1 MKKRLIGSLL
11 MGALLVSSTS
21 VFVSCKDY
29 DDDINNIVATK
40 ADKTEL
46 EKAKADL
53 EAEIGSLKG
62 RLSTAEGNI
71 QTLTNDLTTLTN
83 NYNDFLAGDF
93 ATVKGK
99 VTTLEGNVADL
110 QSGKADKATYAG
122 KIFNLIDEIER
133 AVAAENALDSRLQ
146 TAEQTLISINQTLA
160 QKLDKEEFDDSIK
173 SIYGQLEALSTGL
186 GGALERIGNL
196 EQGLKD
202 SCLAV
207 RAVLADYKQQLITL
221 NNFKADFDANYKE
234 KITDAYTKA
243 NTIYADYL
251 KTADKNALLDSIRNR
266 YNALNTKFDGK
277 VTYLN
282 DSIDKV
288 AANLKASIAAL
299 SDSIADHTATM
310 QGLRTDVN
318 KNATAIQKINEELV
332 VLNTLLNNTLRG
344 LVFRPESYYWGIE
357 ALTIHVMN
365 TYYFHDGTETV
376 IPAANADL
384 KEKKG
389 YTDAAGLN
397 FAQAGARTAHER
409 YDSTQ
414 IWFVLP
420 THADYH
426 MNPSSADLS
435 KVKAVT
441 ILSDD
446 KPYMTRSSNE
456 GAAAG
461 LFCNSSI
468 TAHDWTSE
476 PGVLKINLQATDPD
490 KVKVINTNTNNSK
503 VTVFATQLTLRNGDK
518 DTTVTSDYAA
528 IVRDTI
534 KELRLAHK
542 HMGYVAKDN
551 IVNTHCGQC
560 ALYAA
565 TDHKTHLMAT
575 VAEAAAIAPQDS
587 VNWNDTLDL
596 STLIETHYTTT
607 TGQHAVLSAA
617 QMKEYG
623 LTYKYELTYLDK
635 GSIETAQSVQA
646 AIKDSLLR
654 PQNPD
659 NDGKAQAWGVG
670 KQDVNTVGRT
680 PVVRVTLYKDG
691 KALDYGYIR
700 VIITRPRIET
710 PLKEPTW
717 FAYDGKAF
725 AYTYNYECNFTKPG
739 YEFETTWY
747 RTQHDIYD
755 KLMNDAQIGTIS
767 REEFELHYKT
777 QVPTGSQVADRAIP
791 VMYSVPGATPNDATK
806 SAGELQQYD
815 VTEVNGIKVFTA
827 IPYANKVGTVS
838 TVNDVDA
845 ENGMVTSK
853 LKWVLTGDQAE
864 SYYVNLTDKNAKTTP
879 AIGDY
884 GKNGIAVKYVSD
896 DPYNYPDFYIIFKPG
911 TATVAFNKPAGT
923 VKYDG
928 KKIDNYWYND
938 NSHSADGTAD
948 TDEKEIHVNVF
959 SPEDLR
965 GINRYAA
972 KGVEVTDTMALLIS
986 STLVGNDAK
995 AIVEVSND
1003 QTANKEYQWDKL
1015 YLKFI
1020 FDASNEGKSYKG
1032 ADGKTYKTHVLN
1044 DSVLQAY
1051 DPTTDVSNNGTIT
1064 YAEDIAYL
1072 VHDGLAVG
1080 NAHDSINHQKI
1091 VYNKAVTQKH
1101 YAEKLLNYE
1110 GRFERTDNAL
1120 KAFIGVKANNGCKTL
1135 DLTQAPFAVRFDRP
1149 INVEAG
1155 DVKTIQDAGDGG
1167 RQIINLRD
1175 LIKLTDWRN
1184 VAFRQ
1189 FNGIDYWSYYNIK
1202 AIRIEGVPANT
1213 TNIAP
1218 YVTTDLNKANR
1229 TADKEWA
1236 TLSEVTNDLIL
1247 DYAPIAKQVPAYGDA
1262 ASYGTLEYQN
1272 LSGSLGNFKLKLPI
1286 VIEYQWGLT
1295 KKTDIIVDVLST
1307 QSARVK

>member
-1 MKKRLIGSLL
+1 

-53 EAEIGSLKG
+53 EAEIGNLKS

-71 QTLTNDLTTLTN
+71 QTLTSDLTTLTN
-83 NYNDFLAGDF
+83 SYNDFLAGDF

-99 VTTLEGNVADL
+99 VSTLEGNVADL

-122 KIFNLIDEIER
+122 RIFNLIDEIER

-186 GGALERIGNL
+186 GGALERIGAL

-202 SCLAV
+202 SCLAH
-207 RAVLADYKQQLITL
+207 RAVLADYKQQLIAL
-221 NNFKADFDANYKE
+221 NDFKADFNANYKD

-266 YNALNTKFDGK
+266 YNALNTKFEGK
-277 VTYLN
+277 VKYLN

-299 SDSIADHTATM
+299 SDSIAAHTATM

-365 TYYFHDGTETV
+365 TWYFHDGTELD
-376 IPAANADL
+376 IPRANADL
-384 KEKKG
+384 KEKRG
-389 YTDAAGLN
+389 YTETNNQINYAVAGPRDADHG
-397 FAQAGARTAHER
+397 TAR

-435 KVKAVT
+435 KVKKVE

-446 KPYMTRSSNE
+446 KPYMTRSENK
-456 GAAAG
+456 GAKAG
-461 LFCNSSI
+461 LFCNESI

-476 PGVLKINLQATDPD
+476 PGVLKINLQASDPD
-490 KVKVINTNTNNSK
+490 KVEVINTNTNNSK
-503 VTVFATQLTLRNGDK
+503 VTVFATQLTLRKGDK

-680 PVVRVTLYKDG
+680 PVVRVTLYKGG

-700 VIITRPRIET
+700 VIITRPTIVL
-710 PLKEPTW
+710 PPKPAVW
-717 FAYDGKAF
+717 FAYDGKAYNY
-725 AYTYNYECNFTKPG
+725 AYNYECNFTKPG

-755 KLMNDAQIGTIS
+755 QLMNSAEVGTIS
-767 REEFELHYKT
+767 REEFEQHYKT
-777 QVPTGSQVADRAIP
+777 QVPSNAQVADRAIP
-791 VMYSVPGATPNDATK
+791 VMYEVPGTTVTK

-815 VTEVNGIKVFTA
+815 VTEVGGVKVFTP
-827 IPYANKVGTVS
+827 ITYANKVGTVS
-838 TVNDVDA
+838 TVNDVDP

-948 TDEKEIHVNVF
+948 ADEKEIHVNVF

-1003 QTANKEYQWDKL
+1003 KTQGEEYKWDKL

-1051 DPTTDVSNNGTIT
+1051 NPDTDLSTNGTIT

-1072 VHDGLAVG
+1072 VHDGLAVT

-1155 DVKTIQDAGDGG
+1155 DVNTIQDAGNGG

-1189 FNGIDYWSYYNIK
+1189 FNNIDYWSYYNIK
-1202 AIRIEGVPANT
+1202 AIRIEGADANT
-1213 TNIAP
+1213 TDIAP
-1218 YVTTDLNKANR
+1218 LVKTDLNKANR
-1229 TADKEWA
+1229 EAANEWV
-1236 TLSEVTNDLIL
+1236 TLSSVTSDLIL
-1247 DYAPIAKQVPAYGDA
+1247 EYNPIVKQVPAYGTAD
-1262 ASYGTLEYQN
+1262 SYGTLEYQN
-1272 LSGSLGNFKLKLPI
+1272 LSGSVGNFQLKLPI

-1295 KKTDIIVDVLST
+1295 KKTEILVQVKET
-1307 QSARVK
+1307 QSARLK